1 MGRDNHNTRHE
12 YDCRVCK
19 REGFHRKRVCFQ
31 LKREAIVHVP
41 VIERGTIIPNQTR
54 PRLVDEDGA
63 LDIVEEI
70 HVARQST
77 RVALKR
83 DSSFELLHR
92 VLNVCPAAYQFDGV
106 TQEAVRIASLRG
118 DGAGYPVHDLP
129 AWFTELVGIA
139 GGANAEYMDYKF
151 EQRKKQAER
160 KGK

>member
-1 MGRDNHNTRHE
+1 
-12 YDCRVCK
+12 
-19 REGFHRKRVCFQ
+19 